1 MTNDLLLQQ
10 LRASPQVDERG
21 LEAACARSASTGE
34 DLASACWSLKLVPE
48 RELVR
53 LLCRLHGYP
62 GIDLS
67 SSVLRLANLELVP
80 EDVVLRKLA
89 LPVLDNGS
97 EIMIAMADPEDA
109 AVYDELRFLTGRK
122 VMRHVGVPAA
132 IRAAAD
138 AALAAREAGEQE
150 WRGSQAWSLE
160 PPPEGRAAVVHPG
173 ESGGPGAPPLVP
185 LGPPSV
191 EEERVWLEGFLEG
204 LELPAR
210 RSEAPPPPPAAPAP
224 PQDPSATVKID
235 SVGAGKTVLVVDDDP
250 EMRAMELKLLQ
261 PLGCAAVETGDGKEA
276 LALARELRPDVVL
289 LDGMLPGMHGFE
301 VCRAIKGDP
310 ELRRTGIVMISG
322 IYTGWRI
329 GADLKEAYGADYF
342 FEKPFRIAEVTRAV
356 RVLLLGGSGAQAMSR
371 ARRGEALAACQEALV
386 QARAGKHAQ
395 AIALLH
401 GAVHKDPFSAEP
413 HFYLGQVL
421 RQAGQ
426 PYQAL
431 ASLERAV
438 DLRPDLDPPLALLGE
453 LYLQLGFRKTAR
465 DVFARALDACSDA
478 GRSAQLRARLAAIGR
493 G

>member
-10 LRASPQVDERG
+10 LRASVRLDERS

-34 DLASACWSLKLVPE
+34 DLASACWTLKLVPE

-138 AALAAREAGEQE
+138 AALSAHHAGEVE

-173 ESGGPGAPPLVP
+173 EAAGPEALAGRAGIDDRSWLDGA
-185 LGPPSV
+185 
-191 EEERVWLEGFLEG
+191 FEG
-204 LELPAR
+204 LEMPAR
-210 RSEAPPPPPAAPAP
+210 RSETPPPPPPAPAKP
-224 PQDPSATVKID
+224 LDPSATVKID
-235 SVGAGKTVLVVDDDP
+235 SVGAGKTVLVVDDDA
-250 EMRAMELKLLQ
+250 EMRALEMKLLK
-261 PLGCAAVETGDGKEA
+261 PLGCAAVESGDGKEA
-276 LALARELRPDVVL
+276 LALARDLRPDVVL

-342 FEKPFRIAEVTRAV
+342 FEKPFRVAEVTRAV
-356 RVLLLGGSGAQAMSR
+356 RVLLLGGSGAQALSR
-371 ARRGEALAACQEALV
+371 ARRGEALAACREALEK
-386 QARAGKHAQ
+386 ARAGKHA
-395 AIALLH
+395 AAVELLQ

-438 DLRPDLDPPLALLGE
+438 DLRPDLDQPLSLLGE

-465 DVFARALDACSDA
+465 DVFARALDACSET
-478 GRSAQLRARLAAIGR
+478 GRAEQLRARLAAIGK